1 VNVDVKRVPVRYLV
15 MLRDLLQQRGADS
28 AALLRMAQIEPS
40 RFDDPTGHLLPAE
53 MEAFL
58 AAAHRL
64 TGATDLG
71 FELGRHVK
79 MTSHDILGLGMLSC
93 RNWDDVLKLVSRHY
107 HLMTEAFTLRYE
119 RRGSRGE
126 AIFTPTTA
134 MPLQTLRFYCE
145 THAVAHWNQIRLML
159 GRDAPACDTYL
170 AMPTP
175 PHVRRYDALAPA
187 RFHFDESALPGV
199 RVVMGADL
207 LDMPQPLA
215 DSRLRQ
221 QIDARCEALG
231 SRPPTSE
238 KNWGEYVTMM
248 LREAQGT
255 LVTLED
261 LARRANVSGRTIDR
275 HLKKENL
282 QFRDLSQQ
290 VRFERACELL
300 REPNTTILTVALSL
314 GFTEAGNFSR
324 AFRRVVGMT
333 PGEYQRRLA
342 HGGADQAREAAA
354 GAAQS

>member
-1 VNVDVKRVPVRYLV
+1 MSAPLKRVPVRYLA
-15 MLRDLLQQRGADS
+15 MLRESLQRRGADTD
-28 AALLRMAQIEPS
+28 AVLRTAKIDPG
-40 RFDDPTGHLLPAE
+40 RFDDPAGQLLPDE
-53 MEAFL
+53 MQAFI
-58 AAAHRL
+58 ASARQV
-64 TGATDLG
+64 TGYTDLG
-71 FELGRHVK
+71 FEMGLQLK

-93 RNWDDVLKLVSRHY
+93 RNWDEVLRLVSRHY
-107 HLMTEAFTLRYE
+107 HLMIEAFTLRYQ

-126 AIFTPTTA
+126 ALFTPTTA
-134 MPLQTLRFYCE
+134 MPLEVLHFYCE
-145 THAVAHWNQIRLML
+145 AQAVGHWNQIRLML
-159 GRDAPACDTYL
+159 GRDAPGCDTYL
-170 AMPTP
+170 SMPTP

-207 LDMPQPLA
+207 LDMPQPQA

-231 SRPPTSE
+231 RRPPIGDQG
-238 KNWGEYVTMM
+238 WGEYVAMM

-261 LARRANVSGRTIDR
+261 LAKRVNVSARTIDR

-300 REPNTTILTVALSL
+300 REPNASILGVALGL
-314 GFTEAGNFSR
+314 GFTEAANFSR

-333 PGEYQRRLA
+333 PGEYQQRHAQGAAASESTRPA
-342 HGGADQAREAAA
+342 GGA
-354 GAAQS
+354 G